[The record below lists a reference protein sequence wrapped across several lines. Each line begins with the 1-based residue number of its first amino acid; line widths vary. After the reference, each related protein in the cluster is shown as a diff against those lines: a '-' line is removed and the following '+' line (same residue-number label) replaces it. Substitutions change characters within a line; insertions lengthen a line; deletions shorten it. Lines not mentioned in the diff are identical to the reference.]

1 MITVNFDTAKLSGL
15 LAELAATAKVDL
27 GKVIKSEGGN
37 LARNLMLI
45 IPPTTG
51 KGTEINPQKNPRGAG
66 LTKKAQEQGFNA
78 IKGDLFGGS
87 KMAKGGSTIGLFQTI
102 GGSKLL
108 RPLSGKNQTVRVSL
122 GWESSKNIVM
132 MKRFWRP
139 EASKGDMATFRKKYR
154 NKYGRTGQVSQ
165 STIGRWKV
173 QDQMWVSQ
181 QSADAYFNILKNRV
195 GWNKS
200 GFAAAAI
207 ACGIRIPAWIKKHSR
222 SSGRVSYNFGP
233 NPFVIATASKNSIPN
248 LQRYV
253 DGALIAREKIT
264 LQKINRIYGNKAVN
278 LGFAKV
284 RGDGTIDY
292 NK

>member
-1 MITVNFDTAKLSGL
+1 MISVDFNSAKLNGL
-15 LAELAATAKVDL
+15 LAQLANTAKVDL
-27 GKVIKSEGGN
+27 GKIIKAEGGN
-37 LARNLMLI
+37 LARNIMLI

-51 KGTEINPQKNPRGAG
+51 KGEIKPEKNPRGVG
-66 LTKKAQEQGFNA
+66 MSKSAQEQGFNA

-102 GGSKLL
+102 GGSKLTQP
-108 RPLSGKNQTVRVSL
+108 RDQKNQTVRVSL
-122 GWESSKNIVM
+122 GWESSKTIRIM
-132 MKRFWRP
+132 SKFWRP
-139 EASKGDMATFRKKYR
+139 EANKSEMATFRKKYR

-165 STIGRWKV
+165 SMIGRWKV

-207 ACGIRIPAWIKKHSR
+207 ACGIRVPAWIRKHAR
-222 SSGRVSYNFGP
+222 SSGRVTYNFGP
-233 NPFVIATASKNSIPN
+233 NPFVIARASKNSIPN

-253 DGALIAREKIT
+253 DGAFMMREKIT
-264 LQKINRIYGNKAVN
+264 LEKINRLLANKAVN